1 MGSTSASSVLW
12 PQFKISR
19 PDPLIGEMYSGKT
32 GLTPEQTLVEFISTS
47 AACHRV
53 VKQPLNTLEWEL
65 LKVFTNNV
73 MPANAAAWYMAKR
86 KFYQDLPLDQQLLTC
101 VLKKFPEKFR
111 IANGQVTF
119 LERYEHETARQKLHY
134 LVHYG
139 LHAYFSHKADEYG
152 VYFFDPSYYE
162 HTEPFHESLRQVCP
176 RVGQGRLVRSYFQ
189 LESTQKM
196 FVYKQ
201 HTNFYV
207 SICKL
212 SSGVKVV
219 TNVTGVIV
227 SMINSQYGFIQFGA
241 AEKALFCAKTL
252 FKGGQPYTGDPHQLP
267 AMRFDGYQLQE
278 KLNESGSHSWF
289 AVLVWCGRRPSPQY
303 CATADDLNSTPVFRA
318 GSPLGQMR
326 IKRRQPSSS
335 MMVGQVIEVRKEGAV
350 VKMRDDCLDRVW
362 VPGWKRRSSNSPR
375 IWLSTLDGECIGQGD
390 LVSWYVS
397 QEVKEGF
404 TAVGTSVTVLKE
416 CDKKERKMRRR
427 KSSGASLGTTED
439 EDPEDDNESLSDS
452 QISEG
457 ELEWLEEDLGKLISE
472 EDPRN
477 NTMDLLK
484 FVQSKLRQVRDVK
497 PSNRK
502 SSRNKK
508 ICTIE
513 GYNEMPTTEDDF
525 WRMKCSFMAG
535 DGGDYH
541 SDSDPDYV
549 PPGEEKDLAAAGDD
563 AEECFETET
572 GDSSFCRGS
581 EVNWKR
587 KERRRTLTG
596 SSTHTDASGGHHPGV
611 RKGKYRTPY
620 SLPYWVRLC
629 TLPETYDPQCG
640 KFVPVDRN
648 YQEEKDPDYK
658 IPESDTESEED
669 VDDIEEELKLLV
681 EEAEKALSD
690 EIKEYMSPGKPR
702 SSPVKVTLTPPKENG
717 ETEAETGDEIVTLVS
732 GDEEGSTPQ
741 NQKNS
746 SFWLRE
752 LEKAAEKNSEYS
764 SEDDEE
770 YVPPAGALESS
781 LDYDEYSDGEDVIP
795 TEEVNTLIKESSVP
809 LASHLEDKGYM
820 AVWVHVGSVKDRIAR
835 AEEEQTST
843 EICKNVVKDLDP
855 NDNNVIDAALADDAK
870 AEETERKDEEAEKKK
885 EPVVSSKSVPQEGS
899 SEISL
904 EENVA
909 GVSDKNDSA

>member
-1 MGSTSASSVLW
+1 MGSNSASSVMW

-65 LKVFTNNV
+65 LKVFTDNV

-86 KFYQDLPLDQQLLTC
+86 KFYQDLPLDQQLLTT

-201 HTNFYV
+201 HTNLYV

-227 SMINSQYGFIQFGA
+227 SMINSEYGFIQFGA

-252 FKGGQPYTGDPHQLP
+252 FKGGQPYTGDPLQLP

-278 KLNESGSHSWF
+278 KLTESGSQSWF

-303 CATADDLNSTPVFRA
+303 CATADDLNSTHVFRA

-335 MMVGQVIEVRKEGAV
+335 MMVGQVIEIRKEGAV

-362 VPGWKRRSSNSPR
+362 VPGWKKRSSNSPR

-416 CDKKERKMRRR
+416 CEKSERKIRRR
-427 KSSGASLGTTED
+427 KSSAASVGATED
-439 EDPEDDNESLSDS
+439 EDPEREDDNDSLSDS

-457 ELEWLEEDLGKLISE
+457 ELEWLEEDLGEIIYN
-472 EDPRN
+472 EDPKN

-484 FVQSKLRQVRDVK
+484 FVQSKLRQVRDMK
-497 PSNRK
+497 PSSRK

-508 ICTIE
+508 VCSKD
-513 GYNEMPTTEDDF
+513 GYSQLPRTEDDF
-525 WRMKCSFMAG
+525 WRMKNSFLAG
-535 DGGDYH
+535 DTGDYH
-541 SDSDPDYV
+541 SDSDPDYL
-549 PPGEEKDLAAAGDD
+549 PPGEGKEDLAAAGDVAD
-563 AEECFETET
+563 LETET

-596 SSTHTDASGGHHPGV
+596 SSSYTDASTGYHSGS
-611 RKGKYRTPY
+611 RKGKYGVPY

-658 IPESDTESEED
+658 IPETDTESEDD

-690 EIKEYMSPGKPR
+690 DIKEYMSPGKPGA
-702 SSPVKVTLTPPKENG
+702 SPVKVTLTPPKENG
-717 ETEAETGDEIVTLVS
+717 ETETGDEIVTLVS
-732 GDEEGSTPQ
+732 GDEEGESTPQ
-741 NQKNS
+741 NRKNS
-746 SFWLRE
+746 SFWMRE
-752 LEKAAEKNSEYS
+752 LEKAEKDSGEYD

-770 YVPPAGALESS
+770 YVPPAGALDSS

-809 LASHLEDKGYM
+809 LSPPPAYM

-835 AEEEQTST
+835 AEQEQSST
-843 EICKNVVKDLDP
+843 EICKNIVKDLDP
-855 NDNNVIDAALADDAK
+855 NDNVEIDVAK
-870 AEETERKDEEAEKKK
+870 IEESERKDEDIEKNKEA
-885 EPVVSSKSVPQEGS
+885 VVSSNNVADQGS

-909 GVSDKNDSA
+909 GVCAKNDSA